1 MRGSVPWFALAALG
15 ALLPYGV
22 FWPFLR
28 AEGIDLSALWA
39 QVSAS
44 PGSLFFAMDVL
55 VSALVLAL
63 WILSDRRPV
72 SRPQRIACL
81 LGLGLVKMSFAL
93 PLFLGFRAQ
102 TELTG
107 GAAP

>member
-22 FWPFLR
+22 FWPFLQ
-28 AEGIDLSALWA
+28 AEGVDLLALWA

-44 PGSLFFAMDVL
+44 PGSQFFAMDVL

-63 WILSDRRPV
+63 WILSDPRPV
-72 SRPQRIACL
+72 SRSRRLACL
-81 LGLGLVKMSFAL
+81 LGLGLVGVSFAL

-102 TELTG
+102 TQEKG

>member
-22 FWPFLR
+22 FWPFLQ
-28 AEGIDLSALWA
+28 AEGVDLPALWA

-44 PGSLFFAMDVL
+44 PGSQFFAMDVL
-55 VSALVLAL
+55 VSALALAL
-63 WILSDRRPV
+63 WIRRERKPV

-81 LGLGLVKMSFAL
+81 LGLGLVGVSFAL

-102 TELTG
+102 IEEKG
-107 GAAP
+107 VGAP

>member
-28 AEGIDLSALWA
+28 AEGIDLPALWA

-44 PGSLFFAMDVL
+44 PGSQFFAMDVL

-63 WILSDRRPV
+63 WILRDRRPV
-72 SRPQRIACL
+72 SRPQRITCL
-81 LGLGLVKMSFAL
+81 LGLGLVGVSFAL

-102 TELTG
+102 TQEKG
-107 GAAP
+107 VAAP